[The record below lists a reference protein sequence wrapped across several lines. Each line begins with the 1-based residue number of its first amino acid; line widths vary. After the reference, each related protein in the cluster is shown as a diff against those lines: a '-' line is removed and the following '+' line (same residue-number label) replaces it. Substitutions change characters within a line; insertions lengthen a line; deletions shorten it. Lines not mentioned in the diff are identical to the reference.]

1 MFDVI
6 KGIVYDV
13 TGVDSLTE
21 DTDFVRDLGLNSF
34 DVVNIVSAFE
44 EKYGIEVPI
53 REIWRLHTVRDVMD
67 YMREKNWM

>member
-6 KGIVYDV
+6 KAIVYDV
-13 TGVDSLTE
+13 TGIQGLTE

-44 EKYGIEVPI
+44 DKYGIEVPI
-53 REIWRLHTVRDVMD
+53 REIWKLHTVRDVMN
-67 YMREKNWM
+67 YMQEKKWL